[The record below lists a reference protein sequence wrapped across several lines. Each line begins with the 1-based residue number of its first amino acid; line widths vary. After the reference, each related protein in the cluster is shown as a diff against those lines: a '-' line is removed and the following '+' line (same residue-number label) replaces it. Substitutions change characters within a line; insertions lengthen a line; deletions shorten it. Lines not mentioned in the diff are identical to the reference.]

1 MRNNP
6 EVMKDIEERI
16 RLHFGLVPE
25 VAGEAAEEPGN
36 APTKRRA
43 PPNLVSPM
51 GVEALVARQLKTC

>member
-25 VAGEAAEEPGN
+25 VEGEAKAPEPGN
-36 APTKRRA
+36 APTKQESAAKPRKSNGRKSSRSSA
-43 PPNLVSPM
+43 N
-51 GVEALVARQLKTC
+51 